1 MISVKYGFSKTE
13 SDVMNIND
21 LKNKLSTL
29 NKAVVKLHES
39 TERDYLKDDIV
50 LDATI
55 QRFEFTFEMSWKL
68 MKAYLEYEGIA
79 EATSPRS
86 SIREAFKQG
95 LIEDGDIWLDM
106 LLDRNR
112 TVHIYDEETA
122 IAIYNNVKSKYLS
135 LFDGLCDVISKRI

>member
-1 MISVKYGFSKTE
+1 MKYGFSKTE

-21 LKNKLSTL
+21 LENKLTTL
-29 NKAVVKLHES
+29 KKTVVKLHES

-95 LIEDGDIWLDM
+95 LIEDGDVWLDM

-112 TVHIYDEETA
+112 TVHTYDEETA
-122 IAIYNNVKSKYLS
+122 IVIYNNVKSKYLS
-135 LFDGLCDVISKRI
+135 LFDSFCDVISKRL

>member
-1 MISVKYGFSKTE
+1 VISVKYGFSKTE

-21 LKNKLSTL
+21 LENKLTTL
-29 NKAVVKLHES
+29 KKTVVKLHES

-95 LIEDGDIWLDM
+95 LIEDGDVWLDM

-112 TVHIYDEETA
+112 TVHTYDEETA
-122 IAIYNNVKSKYLS
+122 IVIYNNVKSKYLS
-135 LFDGLCDVISKRI
+135 LFDSFCDVISKRL